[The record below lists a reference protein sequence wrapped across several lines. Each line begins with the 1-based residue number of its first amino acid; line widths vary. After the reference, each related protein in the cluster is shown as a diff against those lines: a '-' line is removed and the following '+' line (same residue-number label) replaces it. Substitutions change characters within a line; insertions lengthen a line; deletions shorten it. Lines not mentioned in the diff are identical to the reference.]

1 MSLKFT
7 VPLILLGFAA
17 ILSVI
22 NVLHYVP
29 QGERAVEEDTAKRL
43 AQEMSRLQST
53 VEYLILK
60 GETAVAE
67 HEIEALAH
75 NHDVNFAALTN
86 DRGRVRG
93 T

>member
-29 QGERAVEEDTAKRL
+29 QGEHAVEEDTAKRL

-60 GETAVAE
+60 GE
-67 HEIEALAH
+67 
-75 NHDVNFAALTN
+75 DG
-86 DRGRVRG
+86 RGRSTRSRPSRTTVTSTSRR
-93 T
+93 